1 MVNLVFMF
9 LNLLP
14 ILPLDGGRIVASLL
28 PHARRV
34 ALREARALGHAAP
47 ARAALV
53 DQRAQ
58 LRARA
63 RCIGASDALIRAIVF

>member
-1 MVNLVFMF
+1 MAQAGIVVNLIFMF

-28 PHARRV
+28 PHARGVRSTPGSS
-34 ALREARALGHAAP
+34 RWGMPHP
-47 ARAALV
+47 ARAAASRNVLE
-53 DQRAQ
+53 

-63 RCIGASDALIRAIVF
+63 AASMRI